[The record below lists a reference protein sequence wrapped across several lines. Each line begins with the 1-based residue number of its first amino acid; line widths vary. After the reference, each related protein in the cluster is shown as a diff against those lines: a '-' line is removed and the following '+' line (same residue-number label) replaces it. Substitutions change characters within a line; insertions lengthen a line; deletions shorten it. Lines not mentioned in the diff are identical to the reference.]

1 MTRGTII
8 LLHFI
13 DIIPGAIFATICGR
27 MKCSTKGRNRGNQSK
42 QTIVVFESVIESFV
56 SSSFHLF
63 LFLPIHIARRSLE
76 PSPDATRGAFSSHPS
91 VRVSSAALVLWG
103 ILSQSVCAM
112 VNKQYNVQNKTGKQ
126 PKNYSPPPKRDL
138 SAISTVPNI
147 VDSDTEPQSLPNEY
161 FRNITDNY
169 SQCASEKDPDSCDRV
184 SAKELSIGDIGRF
197 QYILQMDKEM
207 GSHPDS
213 LYRIPT
219 RPTNSSSTSSSNSIG
234 SNLHNIGFWKATGS
248 QTPIAS
254 TSSSRRRWSDIERV
268 FSKCWQYI
276 KWPLALVFIC
286 AVLGVVVY
294 FIVVESEI
302 NSNLVGSENHVVS
315 LDTSIESDLTVDFN
329 DLDKLNDDARVERP
343 RVINGHANAYNV
355 SGATLN
361 QTDELLEVIKGP
373 DLANRLNDDSEV
385 FAIFVKKPSS
395 TTEQSSTENSTND
408 SVTPTTIRQTASST
422 TTEAARSAVKFN
434 VPTRESLQQYGFTSG
449 HQNNFGIPIEEDER
463 ILSLLNAELIKS
475 QNGSSSLF
483 STTDSSV
490 YRTRVSPTLPIIS
503 RVDHTTEGLKSNGSD
518 DGICKSTSLPLC
530 RGVLPYDL
538 TSLNRKALSQV
549 EIDHLHYLIEAQC
562 SIRAAE
568 FVCTILEPECRPA
581 KMGNP
586 LQPCKRICKS
596 ILEACSHVIASSE
609 ILTTMFDCDSYPD
622 SLDRN
627 VCEDPTR
634 RGKCYKNEFKCLDST
649 CIPLQWKCDNIKDC
663 AEGDD
668 EENCKFCETNEF
680 RCVSNEKCIPDKWRC
695 DRYKDCPDSS
705 DELDCEEEEDA
716 RSFPLSYGNARV
728 YPFVHEQSPSNPN
741 SRPYLTI
748 SGDDRLNAGEASK
761 PADGEKDIYAFSDDD
776 HFERSVPSV
785 TLPPEDAKAHRES
798 DNDEIQSEA
807 ASGRAVLF
815 SKSLANF
822 QDSKEIMMTSDSE
835 ADYKYSSTDR
845 VTLRTAH
852 ISPCP
857 EGELRCISGRCISV
871 NQLCDKITD
880 CPDGAD
886 EAMCVYKN

>member
-1 MTRGTII
+1 M
-8 LLHFI
+8 FEN
-13 DIIPGAIFATICGR
+13 ICGR
-27 MKCSTKGRNRGNQSK
+27 MKFFTTERRDCGNQAKSGK
-42 QTIVVFESVIESFV
+42 QTVVVFE
-56 SSSFHLF
+56 
-63 LFLPIHIARRSLE
+63 
-76 PSPDATRGAFSSHPS
+76 
-91 VRVSSAALVLWG
+91 
-103 ILSQSVCAM
+103 
-112 VNKQYNVQNKTGKQ
+112 
-126 PKNYSPPPKRDL
+126 
-138 SAISTVPNI
+138 
-147 VDSDTEPQSLPNEY
+147 
-161 FRNITDNY
+161 
-169 SQCASEKDPDSCDRV
+169 
-184 SAKELSIGDIGRF
+184 
-197 QYILQMDKEM
+197 
-207 GSHPDS
+207 GSHPDT

-219 RPTNSSSTSSSNSIG
+219 NRPTNSSSTSSSNSIG
-234 SNLHNIGFWKATGS
+234 STLHNISFWKATGS

-254 TSSSRRRWSDIERV
+254 TSSTRRRWSHISSIS
-268 FSKCWQYI
+268 SKCWQYI
-276 KWPLALVFIC
+276 KWPLALLFIC
-286 AVLGVVVY
+286 GILGVVVY
-294 FIVVESEI
+294 YVVIESEL
-302 NSNLVGSENHVVS
+302 NSNLANEIHGASLGDVS
-315 LDTSIESDLTVDFN
+315 LESDLTVDFN
-329 DLDKLNDDARVERP
+329 DLDKLSEERVKP
-343 RVINGHANAYNV
+343 GIINGHANTFNATDL
-355 SGATLN
+355 ATTLN
-361 QTDELLEVIKGP
+361 QTTEELLEVIKGP

-395 TTEQSSTENSTND
+395 TTESASSVENVTND
-408 SVTPTTIRQTASST
+408 TVRPTTVRQSADAAA
-422 TTEAARSAVKFN
+422 TERTNPTKLV
-434 VPTRESLQQYGFTSG
+434 VPTRETLQQYGFTSG

-463 ILSLLNAELIKS
+463 ILGILNAELIKN
-475 QNGSSSLF
+475 QNGSASHS
-483 STTDSSV
+483 STTDASI

-503 RVDHTTEGLKSNGSD
+503 KVDHTTEGVKNNGSD

-538 TSLNRKALSQV
+538 TSLNRKQLNQV
-549 EIDHLHYLIEAQC
+549 ELDHLQYLIEAHC

-568 FVCTILEPECRPA
+568 FVCTVLEPECRPA

-586 LQPCKRICKS
+586 LEPCKRICKS

-663 AEGDD
+663 ADGDD

-695 DRYKDCPDSS
+695 DHYKDCPDDS
-705 DELDCEEEEDA
+705 DEMDCEEDEDA

-728 YPFVHEQSPSNPN
+728 YPFVHQQAPNSPN

-748 SGDDRLNAGEASK
+748 SGDDRLAGEVTKSRA
-761 PADGEKDIYAFSDDD
+761 ADEEKDIYAFSDDD
-776 HFERSVPSV
+776 HFERTIPNT
-785 TLPPEDAKAHRES
+785 TLLPDAKANES

-807 ASGRAVLF
+807 ASGRAVQY